1 MANKFIVIKH
11 KRKDHTYISVA
22 TSNGYGKGYGNQVG
36 IGRLEKLEELSSDPI
51 NVIKN
56 VCDTLSVDDSKE
68 KIKQTIMF
76 ALNSSKTEVYNVNY
90 GINILYDVIDKFEIF
105 NVLPKTRHKDLEKL
119 LKYTIA
125 SRIIDAKS
133 YISMHK
139 NKYKYEDAPNTSKD
153 SYYALLDLINENKKP
168 ILNQINE
175 KVMKNTSRKVELV
188 FYDSTTM
195 YFESFSRSGLRHS
208 GYSKDGKFK
217 EDQVVVG
224 MATDENGIPIH
235 FKTFKGN
242 TADANTFIPFV
253 LEMLR
258 TYEIK
263 NVTIIADKGMSTSR
277 NLRFLEQKGIDYIIS
292 YRLKAGTKAFK
303 EYVLDEINYQGN
315 EDFKFKEQE
324 VVSLYNKKR
333 PNGIVRRR
341 IVTYS
346 KKRALKDKADRQILI
361 DNFNKI
367 KNKNGLVEASK
378 LTSGK
383 KYRFFKKIGNSFYE
397 LDNEKLNQDSE
408 LDGFYIYETSRHDLK
423 TEDIVSTYAKQWQ
436 IEENFRTMKS
446 SLQVRPM
453 YVWTDNHINAH
464 LVLCFISLVIIKFL
478 IHKVNSTLLQTGVID
493 KFSNDRVINAIK
505 SAEKVVKVVDGDAKE
520 EIYIKN
526 TQNSEYLTDYE
537 TIETIFKKFV
547 QVI

>member
-1 MANKFIVIKH
+1 M
-11 KRKDHTYISVA
+11 
-22 TSNGYGKGYGNQVG
+22 
-36 IGRLEKLEELSSDPI
+36 
-51 NVIKN
+51 
-56 VCDTLSVDDSKE
+56 
-68 KIKQTIMF
+68 
-76 ALNSSKTEVYNVNY
+76 
-90 GINILYDVIDKFEIF
+90 
-105 NVLPKTRHKDLEKL
+105 
-119 LKYTIA
+119 
-125 SRIIDAKS
+125 
-133 YISMHK
+133 
-139 NKYKYEDAPNTSKD
+139 
-153 SYYALLDLINENKKP
+153 
-168 ILNQINE
+168 
-175 KVMKNTSRKVELV
+175 
-188 FYDSTTM
+188 
-195 YFESFSRSGLRHS
+195 
-208 GYSKDGKFK
+208 
-217 EDQVVVG
+217 
-224 MATDENGIPIH
+224 
-235 FKTFKGN
+235 
-242 TADANTFIPFV
+242 
-253 LEMLR
+253 
-258 TYEIK
+258 
-263 NVTIIADKGMSTSR
+263 
-277 NLRFLEQKGIDYIIS
+277 
-292 YRLKAGTKAFK
+292 
-303 EYVLDEINYQGN
+303 
-315 EDFKFKEQE
+315 
-324 VVSLYNKKR
+324 
-333 PNGIVRRR
+333 
-341 IVTYS
+341 
-346 KKRALKDKADRQILI
+346 I